1 MKVLLLKDVK
11 NIGKKDQEVEVANG
25 YAANYLF
32 PNKLAIALT
41 EKGRE
46 IRDEQIKQA
55 QDIEA
60 KKVADAEALGLKL
73 KDIILEFKA
82 KVSKDGRMIGTIST
96 KQIVEQLTKEH
107 KMTVDKRKFIDHY
120 LVNALG
126 YTRLKIELHKGVVGI
141 INVHVSEE
149 K

>member
-11 NIGKKDQEVEVANG
+11 NVGKKDQEIEVANG

-96 KQIVEQLTKEH
+96 KQIVEQLTKAH
-107 KMTVDKRKFIDHY
+107 KITVDKRKFIDHY